1 MEQEFFFS
9 GYCRVLDGSRTV
21 CLVTENGAV
30 VEVDCNFESCPYA
43 TDCPI
48 GKEILMKVDSGQ

>member
-1 MEQEFFFS
+1 MEQEFFLC

-21 CLVTENGAV
+21 CLVTENGAL
-30 VEVDCNFESCPYA
+30 VEADCNFESCPYA

-48 GKEILMKVDSGQ
+48 GKEIIEKTA

>member
-1 MEQEFFFS
+1 MEREFFFS

-21 CLVTENGAV
+21 CLVTENGAL

-48 GKEILMKVDSGQ
+48 GKEIIEKTATL